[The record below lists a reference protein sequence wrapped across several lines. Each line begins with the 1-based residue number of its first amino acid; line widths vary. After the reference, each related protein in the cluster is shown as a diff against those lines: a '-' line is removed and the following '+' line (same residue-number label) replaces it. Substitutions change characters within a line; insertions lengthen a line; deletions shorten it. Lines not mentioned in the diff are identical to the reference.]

1 MSMLYPKSRAEWLAL
16 RHDYISST
24 ESAALYGLSP
34 YMTAFELAVIKKE
47 PEPPADDLGSERMTW
62 GLRLQR
68 AIAEG
73 IAEDYAVK
81 VRAISGYA
89 TQDIGKIGASFDF
102 EIVGL
107 KDVAPP
113 EDTVSWEADQTLR
126 EMYKA
131 HGPGVLEIKNVDS
144 FVFKSDWHEE
154 EGYLEAPPH
163 IEIQVQHQLAC
174 IERKWAAIG
183 VLVGGNRQ
191 IVITRQFDF
200 EVGNSLKQKAARFW
214 NGIAAGHMPQVTLPQ
229 DSDIIRRLYRYAE
242 AGKVL
247 DLQGAARNEAI
258 AKLAATHAEATR
270 IKGEAEKYAKGTG
283 AALMM
288 AIGDAE
294 KVLLDDMTVNAGTV
308 KATRVE
314 AYERAAYRSLRV
326 YPKKAKEQK

>member
-73 IAEDYAVK
+73 IAEDYGVK

-89 TQDIGKIGASFDF
+89 VRDEEKIGASFDF

-107 KDVAPP
+107 RQ
-113 EDTVSWEADQTLR
+113 ADQEDDSAWTVDQSLR
-126 EMYKA
+126 NLYQE

-144 FVFKSDWHEE
+144 LIFKNDWYEDD
-154 EGYLEAPPH
+154 GQLEAPVH
-163 IEIQVQHQLAC
+163 IELQVQHQLLC

-191 IVITRQFDF
+191 ILITRRRDS
-200 EVGNSLKQKAARFW
+200 EVGESLVGKAQRFW
-214 NGIAAGHMPQVTLPQ
+214 SGIAAGHMPPVVLPQ
-229 DSDIIRRLYRYAE
+229 DADIIRRLYRYSE
-242 AGKVL
+242 PGKVL
-247 DLQGAARNEAI
+247 DLQGERRQADI
-258 AKLAATHAEATR
+258 ADLVKKHAESTR
-270 IKGEAEKYAKGTG
+270 WKSEAEKAQKSTG
-283 AALMM
+283 ALLMM

-294 KVLLDDMTVNAGTV
+294 KVLLDDFSVSAGTV
-308 KATRVE
+308 KATYIE

-326 YPKKAKEQK
+326 YPRKEKK